1 MVYQINYEA
10 YACNFSLP
18 AAVVGE
24 GMAELEGD
32 YLKVVLLIFKN
43 ADRNYSVNLLS
54 NLLNL
59 PEARV
64 EEAIRYWIG
73 RGVLLPRDRDSR
85 PVKAEPVL
93 LAGERAEPC
102 PAPPAGSVKNPS
114 SGELT
119 FLVEC
124 MENQLHRPVTPVEY
138 KSVIHILEYIRLP
151 ADVVLMAIEYC
162 ISVDKMNARYLE
174 KLCADWAD
182 RGITSHEAA
191 EEYLSRLKQE
201 RNNEAQIK
209 RLFGI
214 ENRNLIESEKK
225 CVSRWLE
232 EFRFGPEVIG
242 FAYERMIGTI
252 GKLSFPYINK
262 ILQSWHEKGYRT
274 LEEIRGGEGNG
285 PRREGARSTSYNIA
299 ELDEYWKNN
308 VPKF

>member
-10 YACNFSLP
+10 YASNFSLP
-18 AAVVGE
+18 AAIVGE
-24 GMAELEGD
+24 GIAELEGD
-32 YLKVVLLIFKN
+32 YLKVALLIFRN

-54 NLLNL
+54 NLLSL

-64 EEAIRYWIG
+64 EEAVRYWIE
-73 RGVLLPRDRDSR
+73 RGVLLPRERESDPIRT
-85 PVKAEPVL
+85 EPVL
-93 LAGERAEPC
+93 LSGEKAEPR
-102 PAPPAGSVKNPS
+102 PLGTVGAPKNPP

-162 ISVDKMNARYLE
+162 ISVDKMNVRYLE

-191 EEYLSRLKQE
+191 EEYLSRLMQE
-201 RNNEAQIK
+201 RSREAQIK
-209 RLFGI
+209 KLFGI
-214 ENRNLIESEKK
+214 ENRSLIESEKK
-225 CVSRWLE
+225 CVLRWTE

-242 FAYERMIGTI
+242 FAYERMIGAI

-262 ILQSWHEKGYRT
+262 ILQSWHEKGYHT

-285 PRREGARSTSYNIA
+285 TRRDNARTASYNIA